1 MGLLPF
7 VNQDGQRV
15 VRWHRL
21 VIVWLFI
28 ISATMF
34 GSCTMGF
41 ILTGDWRYGA
51 FMGMVM
57 GVFFSTWVTHQ
68 GFTTPIDKLPPDSAQ
83 VIVKRP
89 Q

>member
-21 VIVWLFI
+21 VIMWLFI

-51 FMGMVM
+51 FIGMVL
-57 GVFFSTWVTHQ
+57 GVAFSTVATVL
-68 GFTTPIDKLPPDSAQ
+68 GFRTPADKLPPIPPRSS
-83 VIVKRP
+83 
-89 Q
+89 